1 MKSKMF
7 YKIKYALRKQIRF
20 IKSKMFYKVELCY
33 SACVIGGRDL
43 RVWIRVW
50 IRAQVKVRVVYFVL
64 FLAYDIRVYPL

>member
-1 MKSKMF
+1 MF

-43 RVWIRVW
+43 RVWIRV
-50 IRAQVKVRVVYFVL
+50 RVKVRVVYFVL